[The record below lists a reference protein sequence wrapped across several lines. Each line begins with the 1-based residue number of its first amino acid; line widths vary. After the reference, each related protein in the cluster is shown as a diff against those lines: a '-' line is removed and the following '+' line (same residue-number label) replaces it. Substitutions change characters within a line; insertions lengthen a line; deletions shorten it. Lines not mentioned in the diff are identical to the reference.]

1 MDQPTEEKFLAVNPK
16 WPLEDDLPL
25 VYANQFAIY
34 ETEHEVVLIVGYFMP
49 IGFPNRS
56 RAEIEEYLSGA
67 EIKPLA
73 KIVMSHGGFKALS
86 GLLKGKMDEKGEVPN
101 GNGD

>member
-1 MDQPTEEKFLAVNPK
+1 MDQPTEDKFIAINPK
-16 WPLEDDLPL
+16 WPLEDNLPL

-34 ETEHEVVLIVGYFMP
+34 ETEHEVVLIAGNFLP
-49 IGFPNRS
+49 IGILNRS
-56 RAEIEEYLSGA
+56 KPEIEEYLSRA

-73 KIVMSHGGFKALS
+73 KIVMSHGGFKALL
-86 GLLKGKMDEKGEVPN
+86 GLLKGKIDEIGEASH